1 VDARG
6 ARLRFCGFVL
16 LLAIAAR
23 GGTAFAVDKAD
34 KQAVIEQVTA
44 LNRAAVA
51 AYGDGDFKKMKSKL
65 TEALAAGKDVLAGE
79 AMLARTYL
87 HLGVLYVD
95 GLEDRPTALKYF
107 REALKINPNI
117 DVTAG
122 MTTKTV
128 TAAFEEAHHPPT
140 AAEALAAEAGAG
152 AADEAVA
159 ARKPT
164 AKEAR
169 AAAAAEKS
177 AAKALEAEKRRAAAE
192 AQELERQV
200 TQLRGDNERMKKEL
214 AELKDSDTKQRAE
227 NQRLQAELKKAVA
240 DAKNQLAAADAE
252 HKKAAAQSDAE
263 HKKVVAQSEAEQKK
277 VLLQADTEQK
287 RIQALAD
294 KEREAK
300 EKLEKQLQER
310 DKQLAD
316 ATKGWTDAKAR
327 IQQLEKDKVD
337 RDKTIADGL
346 ARETKEREA
355 KEKLEKEK
363 QAALAKEAERKARE
377 EKERVDRE
385 KTAAGPD
392 VPSHFAEKIYC
403 DVPEVAPAGTDL
415 YVHCLA
421 QPSLKAKTLSF
432 FYRTSGNSSYNAVVM
447 EKSRKGWYTALVP
460 AGQLGGK
467 NLQYYTE
474 ARDGKESVAAA
485 SGKPASPNVLTLRG
499 GRGK

>member
-1 VDARG
+1 M
-6 ARLRFCGFVL
+6 L
-16 LLAIAAR
+16 LLAFAAR
-23 GGTAFAVDKAD
+23 GGPAVAADKA
-34 KQAVIEQVTA
+34 AVTEQVTA

-65 TEALAAGKDVLAGE
+65 TEAVAAGKDALAGE
-79 AMLARTYL
+79 PILARTYL

-95 GLEDRPTALKYF
+95 GIEDRPAALKYF
-107 REALKINPNI
+107 RQALAINPNI
-117 DVTAG
+117 EVTAG

-128 TAAFEEAHHPPT
+128 TAAFEEAHHAP
-140 AAEALAAEAGAG
+140 AASPAAAGAAGAVAEAGGETAEE
-152 AADEAVA
+152 AAP

-192 AQELERQV
+192 TQELERQV

-214 AELKDSDTKQRAE
+214 AQVKDSDGKQRAE
-227 NQRLQAELKKAVA
+227 NQRLQAELKKTAT
-240 DAKNQLAAADAE
+240 DAKTQLTAAEAE
-252 HKKAAAQSDAE
+252 HKKAQAAA
-263 HKKVVAQSEAEQKK
+263 EAEQKK
-277 VLLQADTEQK
+277 VLLQTDADQKKAQAAAEAEQK
-287 RIQALAD
+287 RLQALGD

-327 IQQLEKDKVD
+327 IQQLEKDKAD

-385 KTAAGPD
+385 KTAAGPE

-403 DVPEVAPAGTDL
+403 DVPEIAPAGTDL

-421 QPSLKAKTLSF
+421 QPSLKARTLSF

-447 EKSRKGWYTALVP
+447 EKSRKGWFTALVP
-460 AGQLGGK
+460 AGQLAGK

-474 ARDGKESVAAA
+474 ARDGHESVAAA

-499 GRGK
+499 GSKK

>member
-1 VDARG
+1 VEPRG
-6 ARLRFCGFVL
+6 TRLRLGGFVL

-23 GGTAFAVDKAD
+23 GGPAFAVDKAD

-65 TEALAAGKDVLAGE
+65 TEALAAGKDALAGE

-140 AAEALAAEAGAG
+140 AAEAVAEAGTGAG
-152 AADEAVA
+152 DEAVA
-159 ARKPT
+159 AHKPT

-192 AQELERQV
+192 TQELERQV
-200 TQLRGDNERMKKEL
+200 TQLRADNERMKKEL

-227 NQRLQAELKKAVA
+227 NQRLQGELKKAVA
-240 DAKNQLAAADAE
+240 DAKSQLAAADAE
-252 HKKAAAQSDAE
+252 HKKVAAQSDAE

-294 KEREAK
+294 KERDAK

-363 QAALAKEAERKARE
+363 QAALAKEVERKTRE

-474 ARDGKESVAAA
+474 ARDGRESVAAA

-499 GRGK
+499 GGRGK

>member
-1 VDARG
+1 M
-6 ARLRFCGFVL
+6 
-16 LLAIAAR
+16 AAR
-23 GGTAFAVDKAD
+23 GGPVLAAD
-34 KQAVIEQVTA
+34 KQAVTEQVTA

-65 TEALAAGKDVLAGE
+65 TEALSAGKDVLAGE
-79 AMLARTYL
+79 PMLARTYL

-107 REALKINPNI
+107 REALKINPSI

-128 TAAFEEAHHPPT
+128 TAAFEEAHRPPT
-140 AAEALAAEAGAG
+140 AAEIAAEAGTG
-152 AADEAVA
+152 AADEAPH
-159 ARKPT
+159 KPT

-177 AAKALEAEKRRAAAE
+177 AAKALEAEKKRAAAE
-192 AQELERQV
+192 AQELERQL
-200 TQLRGDNERMKKEL
+200 TQLRADNERMKKEL
-214 AELKDSDTKQRAE
+214 AEIKDSDSKQRAE
-227 NQRLQAELKKAVA
+227 NQRLQGELKKAVA
-240 DAKNQLAAADAE
+240 DAKTQLAAADAE
-252 HKKAAAQSDAE
+252 HKKAVAQSDAD

-287 RIQALAD
+287 RLQGVAD

-327 IQQLEKDKVD
+327 IQQLEKDKAD

-346 ARETKEREA
+346 AREAKEREA

-403 DVPEVAPAGTDL
+403 DVPEIAPAGTDL

-421 QPSLKAKTLSF
+421 QPSLKARTLSF

-447 EKSRKGWYTALVP
+447 EKSRKGWFTALVP

-485 SGKPASPNVLTLRG
+485 SGRPASPNVLTLRG
-499 GRGK
+499 GGHGK